1 MSGGLYHQSGLMRE
15 PWPEG
20 TAPARAGEVIEIGLA
35 GGYRVR
41 VSEGV
46 QAATRR
52 LVLEVLERR

>member
-1 MSGGLYHQSGLMRE
+1 LLPVRVMPDQ
-15 PWPEG
+15 PEG
-20 TAPARAGEVIEIGLA
+20 TAPVRASEGIEIGLA

-46 QAATRR
+46 RAATLR